1 VRELIYAP
9 TAGSPYRFVAILG
22 HGATATLTSG
32 NHTTVVDGV
41 TTANVAVNNYV
52 SSVASNLP
60 IVDGNVT
67 QITGVVLEANEGLAV
82 EASVSGIVD
91 VNAYGVEIS

>member
-1 VRELIYAP
+1 M
-9 TAGSPYRFVAILG
+9 G
-22 HGATATLTSG
+22 HTATAALTSA
-32 NHTTVVDGV
+32 NHTSRFDV
-41 TTANVAVNNYV
+41 TTLANGPVTTYV

-60 IVDGNVT
+60 VVDGNVT